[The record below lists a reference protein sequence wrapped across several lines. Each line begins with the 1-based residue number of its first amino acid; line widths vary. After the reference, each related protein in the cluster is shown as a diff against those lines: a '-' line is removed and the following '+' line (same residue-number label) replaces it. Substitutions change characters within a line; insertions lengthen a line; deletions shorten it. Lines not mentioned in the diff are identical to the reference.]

1 MLLLCDQARE
11 VLADTSSRFGQFRE
25 VLLAMEGKADAK
37 GLAEEMTLLRAI
49 RARGDRILQTASH
62 NHSLTM
68 AVLRNRLILPEVGI
82 APEIV
87 KGDEDALRLVKPTG
101 TGSLGGA
108 TGQPFTNGGRQA
120 RRAQRF
126 ASSGKGGQYPQGG
139 ARQFAPTLGPRGQ
152 ASVTPWGQ
160 FAYTPGPNTQQAGA
174 RNARPGPRQQHAS
187 AAAGS
192 AAPPHLL
199 RERQEQHLAEQAAQA
214 ARPDAPPGRH
224 ICFNC
229 RTAGRPHN
237 HPHKACAWTVCAH
250 CKWVGHT
257 QRECIRDFVPE

>member
-1 MLLLCDQARE
+1 M
-11 VLADTSSRFGQFRE
+11 ADTSSRFGQFRE

-37 GLAEEMTLLRAI
+37 GLVEEITLLRAI
-49 RARGDRILQTASH
+49 PAKGDRILQTASH
-62 NHSLTM
+62 NHTLTM
-68 AVLRNRLILPEVGI
+68 AVLRNRLLLPEVGI

-87 KGDEDALRLVKPTG
+87 KGDEGALRLVEPTG

-108 TGQPFTNGGRQA
+108 TGQPFTDGGRQA

-126 ASSGKGGQYPQGG
+126 ASSGKGGQYPQER
-139 ARQFAPTLGPRGQ
+139 ARQSAPTLGPRGQ
-152 ASVTPWGQ
+152 ASATPWEQ
-160 FAYTPGPNTQQAGA
+160 FSYTPGLNTQQAGA

-192 AAPPHLL
+192 AAPP
-199 RERQEQHLAEQAAQA
+199 HLAEQAAQA

-237 HPHKACAWTVCAH
+237 HPYKACAWTVCAH

>member
-1 MLLLCDQARE
+1 MK
-11 VLADTSSRFGQFRE
+11 
-25 VLLAMEGKADAK
+25 GKADGK
-37 GLAEEMTLLRAI
+37 GLAEEITLLRAI

-62 NHSLTM
+62 NHTLTM
-68 AVLRNRLILPEVGI
+68 AVLRNRLLLPEVGI

-108 TGQPFTNGGRQA
+108 TGQPFTDGGRQA
-120 RRAQRF
+120 RRVQRF

-139 ARQFAPTLGPRGQ
+139 ARQSASTLGPRGQ

-192 AAPPHLL
+192 AAPPHQL

-214 ARPDAPPGRH
+214 ARPDAPLGRH

-237 HPHKACAWTVCAH
+237 HPYKACAWTVCAYY
-250 CKWVGHT
+250 KWVGHT